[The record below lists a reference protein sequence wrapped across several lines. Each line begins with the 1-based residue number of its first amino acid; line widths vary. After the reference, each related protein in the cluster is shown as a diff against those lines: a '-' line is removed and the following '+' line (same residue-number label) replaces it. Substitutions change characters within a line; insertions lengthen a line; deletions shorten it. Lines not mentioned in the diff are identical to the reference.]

1 MSQMPRRIDSY
12 HGAYLTDGL
21 EMIVVERVLRN
32 LTLDHEYFF

>member
-21 EMIVVERVLRN
+21 EMIVIERVLWN
-32 LTLDHEYFF
+32 STFGHEYFF